1 MSSKKRTVR
10 KNIHPYLNQRL
21 YDRFKG
27 YCWKMGVTE
36 SSVVEEALTRFLDEQ
51 GDMPL
56 VLRKIDRQ
64 TRSIER
70 MDRDVK
76 ALSEAFSVFVQ
87 VYFAHTP
94 EIPEDEKQIAQ
105 HDARSRYLKFL
116 DYVAEQISSGHTL
129 VDDLVK
135 DSVADPDELR
145 RLIDKENRTRDPDA

>member
-1 MSSKKRTVR
+1 MSTKKRSVR
-10 KNIHPYLNQRL
+10 KNIHPYLPERL

-27 YCWKMGVTE
+27 YCSKMGVTE

-70 MDRDVK
+70 IDRDVK

-87 VYFAHTP
+87 IYFAHTP
-94 EIPEDEKQIAQ
+94 EIAAEDKAVAQ
-105 HDARSRYLKFL
+105 HDARNRYVKFI
-116 DYVAEQISSGHTL
+116 DYVAEQISAGRTL
-129 VDDLVK
+129 VDDLVQ
-135 DSVADPDELR
+135 DRIGDRDELR
-145 RLIDKENRTRDPDA
+145 RLIEQESRNEDES